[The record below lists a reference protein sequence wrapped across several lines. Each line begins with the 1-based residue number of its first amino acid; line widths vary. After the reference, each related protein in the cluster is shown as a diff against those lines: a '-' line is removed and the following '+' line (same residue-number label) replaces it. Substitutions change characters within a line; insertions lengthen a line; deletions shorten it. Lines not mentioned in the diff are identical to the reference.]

1 VKAWYI
7 VAAGGMVAAA
17 LSAHGTTVA
26 RAPASPA
33 VTPGKAI
40 YDRWCAACHDGGK
53 GHPGTAAL
61 AYKYKD
67 DASIPPELERRT
79 DLSPE
84 LVKFVVRNGIS
95 IMPIFR
101 KTEISDVELGLL
113 ANYLDKIRPTDK
125 PDHSKN
131 RTSK

>member
-1 VKAWYI
+1 MKVWYI
-7 VAAGGMVAAA
+7 VAAGGMVAAGLLA
-17 LSAHGTTVA
+17 QGTTVA
-26 RAPASPA
+26 RVPASPA
-33 VTPGKAI
+33 VAPGKAI

-67 DASIPPELERRT
+67 DPSIPPELERRT

-84 LVKFVVRNGIS
+84 LVKVFVRNGIS
-95 IMPIFR
+95 IMPSFR
-101 KTEISDVELGLL
+101 KTEINDGELGQL
-113 ANYLDKIRPTDK
+113 ADYLDKIRPAGK
-125 PDHSKN
+125 PDHSKK